1 MNSRIVLR
9 ANNGLRVAFSTVI
22 GVLLFAN
29 LVTIEYFAS
38 SIYTSIQYVFLL
50 LILSYVF
57 RKIYKVRKSDW
68 CFILL
73 IFVMGGLIVISSYVG
88 NVVGYNLRASIY
100 YATFTG
106 VMCLFLIEAR
116 RVEKLKE
123 VLIGGKLYL
132 IVVLALTDMLMIVL
146 PSKFYNISGRDIGTT
161 LLGNKFNVAY
171 AHLMLMF
178 LSIFLE
184 ERLHV
189 RNKKVIIY
197 AIIVA
202 GICKFCDCTTALL
215 GCCLFVFLYF
225 VPLKIKEVLSRPI
238 VVMLLFFLSAFLLLA
253 FDGILMS
260 KPIQYLIVEVLHRD
274 GTLTGRMQVYPYVL
288 MLIADKPWFGYGYGT
303 DIVKRVSIW
312 YANAQNGLL
321 DFAIRYGWLASAA
334 LTFNVFV
341 ATAKNSKNN
350 KHNIDGKNWLTL
362 IMIYVYIFMGIAEI
376 TYGKVFFFYIIL
388 LYACSC
394 LRSVNKKKQCII

>member
-9 ANNGLRVAFSTVI
+9 ANTGLRVTFATVM

-29 LVTIEYFAS
+29 LVTIEYFDS
-38 SIYTSIQYVFLL
+38 SIYTLIQYIFTI
-50 LILSYVF
+50 LILSYTL
-57 RKIYKVRKSDW
+57 RKVYKVGKSDW
-68 CFILL
+68 CFILSIL
-73 IFVMGGLIVISSYVG
+73 VTSGLIVISSYIG
-88 NVVGYNLRASIY
+88 NVVGYYLRASIY

-132 IVVLALTDMLMIVL
+132 IAVLALTDMLMIVL
-146 PSKFYNISGRDIGTT
+146 PSKFYNISGRNIGTT

-178 LSIFLE
+178 LSVFLE

-189 RNKKVIIY
+189 RNKKVVIY

-202 GICKFCDCTTALL
+202 GICKFCDCTTAMI
-215 GCCLFVFLYF
+215 GCCLFVLLYF
-225 VPLKIKEVLSRPI
+225 VPPKIKEVLSRPI
-238 VVMLLFFLSAFLLLA
+238 VVMSLFFLGAFLLLE

-260 KPIQYLIVEVLHRD
+260 KPIQYLIIEVLHRD
-274 GTLTGRMQVYPYVL
+274 GTLTGRMQVYPYAL
-288 MLIADKPWFGYGYGT
+288 MLIADKPWFGYGFGT

-321 DFAIRYGWLASAA
+321 DFVIRYGCLTAAA
-334 LTFNVFV
+334 LTFNVFS

-350 KHNIDGKNWLTL
+350 KHNLDGKNWLTL

-394 LRSVNKKKQCII
+394 IRAVNKKKQCII

>member
-238 VVMLLFFLSAFLLLA
+238 
-253 FDGILMS
+253 
-260 KPIQYLIVEVLHRD
+260 E
-274 GTLTGRMQVYPYVL
+274 
-288 MLIADKPWFGYGYGT
+288 IA
-303 DIVKRVSIW
+303 
-312 YANAQNGLL
+312 NN
-321 DFAIRYGWLASAA
+321 
-334 LTFNVFV
+334 TF
-341 ATAKNSKNN
+341 
-350 KHNIDGKNWLTL
+350 I
-362 IMIYVYIFMGIAEI
+362 
-376 TYGKVFFFYIIL
+376 
-388 LYACSC
+388 
-394 LRSVNKKKQCII
+394 